1 MKKLFLV
8 SLLAVLTS
16 LSVMAVDVNSVAG
29 LKDAVAT
36 PNAEILLTKK
46 ITWKVSDGDLDL
58 NGATIDCNG
67 ASKFGITFSGTGELT
82 WSNGTFTNNTT
93 STYALT
99 CPASGLTL
107 NLNNITID
115 NTVKY
120 GVSVKANTLN
130 VDEDCEFI
138 SSSRAIVV
146 ASGSVINNYGKISRI
161 YGANTADGV
170 TIDNHGTITWN
181 TAFSAVN
188 VEITNNAGASI
199 TISST
204 AAGSYEISNAGTL
217 AFTGGTQAGT
227 FTITNDGTFT
237 MASSGKRTGTFNVT
251 NHGTY
256 TISKGTQS
264 GTFNIENDG
273 TFAMTGGTHSGAF
286 EIKNDGTFTISGGT
300 LSSESFAVVNN
311 ESFTVTKC
319 TQTGSLSIENKGTLA
334 ITGGKSKSAINGS
347 CEINNDGTLSLTGS
361 TSTYP
366 FAGTFDITNSQPLTL
381 TNQYF
386 SNEVS
391 FTNSGELNLRGGK
404 YTGAASITNSGE
416 VHLYTYVSGKT
427 KYVPTFGSTLDI
439 TNDGTF
445 TIDNIS
451 AKEGVVSFNGSQ
463 NTTISAGTFAAAPDG
478 SKGYIAPSGE
488 ADCYFAEGVGS
499 LSVAAGYA
507 WRSFDKLV
515 TETTAAVKI
524 FHANGTT
531 ETAILEQ
538 AVAEA
543 EDKDSIVLLGDVK
556 TFAPLFIGTENVDGT
571 PISLIINLNGKTLT
585 SAPALRFTFV
595 LTHGALRVVNS
606 VSGKG
611 GIYNTYPAVGETG
624 GEVFRLHGSY
634 LKNCNPRT
642 QTPFVHLFV
651 DKDVD
656 IHADEDMGSG
666 ITISEMYGS
675 SPFVKDHL
683 NYLTN
688 VYAGAAG
695 SQPGVAN
702 GVRVDIK
709 GSIYSQ
715 KYGVKINGQVRF
727 PHVDEY
733 GVGTSAETY
742 RESVDYMKGYV
753 VAIGDTAYSPYVH
766 IAPSAHIE
774 SAADKSSA
782 VGVYSAGYGRWF
794 IEGTLLGATGLYAK
808 SGDINLNDATIQS
821 TYTGTAFT
829 NTGKGSGV
837 DAYGSAVVI
846 ETNASYSGEQALAV
860 NGDTQVS
867 TEAEGGAA
875 LLDVVEGKVDESAV
889 EAITINGGSFS
900 GDNAIVISEK
910 TAESGEADVTVSGG
924 VSFVGET
931 KVADETGTEALN
943 TIVDPET
950 THTTTIDNGDGK
962 QVVVISSGP
971 KPGEYTWAEILLLA
985 DNANASWIEKGIS
998 KAQVIGD
1005 GESAVSRKFGEFTMG
1020 AGTGPEDANIQQL
1033 TIKNHAT
1040 LEVQRLILNAN
1051 ARIIVEAGGKLVVKG
1066 EEGVETFSTDNILLK
1081 TSESAQA
1088 IFLIH
1093 PNVDKKR
1100 HPQAKVEL
1108 TSKGYKDGSKDIW
1121 QRFGVPSYNESI
1133 ERVGESFI
1141 YSVPPAVYKYD
1152 YSKDDWTLMA
1162 KTDKFVPFM
1171 CYEMTNAS
1179 PAPGAKYTFACKLV
1193 GNDSRELDVVAPW
1206 NYYSNSYTAPVDL
1219 ASLRLSFKES
1229 GSAVDATIYLYRAK
1243 DNWWYE
1249 INDAA
1254 VFFGEDENGDPL
1266 PSVIDPLQA
1275 FILRRVAED
1284 VENPVINYKDNVY
1297 DPIMTPK
1304 SPAPARSRQL
1314 INNATITLTSADGT
1328 RDFVR
1333 LLEDAQFSG
1342 EFDNGWDAAK
1352 YMHDNSVNMYAN
1364 VDGNKLDYIA
1374 SDNLEGLTFSL
1385 DTKEQTSFTMTIG
1398 KVNGLEYA
1406 VRDRLTGTEIIMAEG
1421 ATYMFSVPA
1430 NTEIADRFEIVRIHN
1445 VSTAIDAINTNTGS
1459 KRIYSVT
1466 GQYVGEDYHS
1476 LPAGVYVID
1485 GKKIVK

>member
-67 ASKFGITFSGTGELT
+67 GSKFGITFSGTGELT

-93 STYALT
+93 TTYALT

-181 TAFSAVN
+181 AAFSAVN

-256 TISKGTQS
+256 TISAGTQS

-286 EIKNDGTFTISGGT
+286 EIKNDGTFTFTGKTFSG
-300 LSSESFAVVNN
+300 S
-311 ESFTVTKC
+311 
-319 TQTGSLSIENKGTLA
+319 
-334 ITGGKSKSAINGS
+334 
-347 CEINNDGTLSLTGS
+347 
-361 TSTYP
+361 
-366 FAGTFDITNSQPLTL
+366 FDITNSQDLTL
-381 TNQYF
+381 TNLTF
-386 SNEVS
+386 SGE
-391 FTNSGELNLRGGK
+391 FHYTNSGELNLRGGK

-463 NTTISAGTFAAAPDG
+463 NTTINGGTFAVAPDG

-524 FHANGTT
+524 FHANGTS

-538 AVAEA
+538 AIAEA
-543 EDKDSIVLLGDVK
+543 EDKDSIVLLGAVK
-556 TFAPLFIGTENVDGT
+556 TFAPLFIGTEAVDGT
-571 PISLIINLNGKTLT
+571 PVSITLNLNGKTLT
-585 SAPALRFTFV
+585 SAPASRFTFV
-595 LTHGALRVVNS
+595 LTHGALRVVNT
-606 VSGKG
+606 VSGEG
-611 GIYNTYPAVGETG
+611 GIYNTYPAVGENG

-656 IHADEDMGSG
+656 VHADEDMGNG
-666 ITISEMYGS
+666 ITISEMYSS

-683 NYLTN
+683 NYQTN
-688 VYAGAAG
+688 VYATKASA
-695 SQPGVAN
+695 QPGVAN
-702 GVRVDIK
+702 GVRVDIR
-709 GSIYSQ
+709 GSIYAQ

-875 LLDVVEGKVDESAV
+875 LLDVVDGKVDESAV

-910 TAESGEADVTVSGG
+910 TAEEEEAVTVNG
-924 VSFVGET
+924 VSLIGET
-931 KVADETGTEALN
+931 KVGEETGEAAVN
-943 TIVDPET
+943 SIINPEAV
-950 THTTTIDNGDGK
+950 HTTEITNEDGTTT
-962 QVVVISSGP
+962 VVISAGATPDPVVEWTAIAALEDGSDAKWTAKGVANEGVISA
-971 KPGEYTWAEILLLA
+971 GETIKL
-985 DNANASWIEKGIS
+985 
-998 KAQVIGD
+998 
-1005 GESAVSRKFGEFTMG
+1005 GELSLN
-1020 AGTGPEDANIQQL
+1020 AGTGVEDENIQRL
-1033 TIKNHAT
+1033 TIKKDGV
-1040 LEVQRLILNAN
+1040 LEVNRLILNPY
-1051 ARIIVEAGGKLVVKG
+1051 ARVIVEAGGKLIVKG
-1066 EEGVETFSTDNILLK
+1066 EQGITTKSVNNILLQA
-1081 TSESAQA
+1081 SATEHA
-1088 IFLIH
+1088 TLLIH
-1093 PNVDKKR
+1093 PENVASGR
-1100 HPQAKVEL
+1100 HPQGTIEFKTFAYYKSASDNQWERFGIPTWKTVENIYIEEAGKSAYL
-1108 TSKGYKDGSKDIW
+1108 RSWKNNTWNNLGYLIEGTPFASVSELNNPFGIFNLMSYKDEPGLVIK
-1121 QRFGVPSYNESI
+1121 FAGEFTGNENADLTT
-1133 ERVGESFI
+1133 
-1141 YSVPPAVYKYD
+1141 SV
-1152 YSKDDWTLMA
+1152 
-1162 KTDKFVPFM
+1162 
-1171 CYEMTNAS
+1171 AS
-1179 PAPGAKYTFACKLV
+1179 WNGFA
-1193 GNDSRELDVVAPW
+1193 
-1206 NYYSNSYTAPVDL
+1206 NSYTADL
-1219 ASLRLSFKES
+1219 DVEAFLAGLEDAANFEEAIWLFEYVGNGTYVPNAIDLEWASGEKLAPMQTFILKNA
-1229 GSAVDATIYLYRAK
+1229 GGDADATLSYK
-1243 DNWWYE
+1243 NMVW
-1249 INDAA
+1249 
-1254 VFFGEDENGDPL
+1254 DP
-1266 PSVIDPLQA
+1266 A
-1275 FILRRVAED
+1275 
-1284 VENPVINYKDNVY
+1284 
-1297 DPIMTPK
+1297 MGGG
-1304 SPAPARSRQL
+1304 SPAPRRAMNDNTAKLRIVVENEAGVQDNLKMSESMTNSHNVEKYPNEDMNIYAPVDNEQMA
-1314 INNATITLTSADGT
+1314 IVAAEN
-1328 RDFVR
+1328 
-1333 LLEDAQFSG
+1333 LEDTYVGFSTVKG
-1342 EFDNGWDAAK
+1342 
-1352 YMHDNSVNMYAN
+1352 
-1364 VDGNKLDYIA
+1364 GNFTI
-1374 SDNLEGLTFSL
+1374 
-1385 DTKEQTSFTMTIG
+1385 SFTNVQGRQFDLIDLETNA
-1398 KVNGLEYA
+1398 KVA
-1406 VRDRLTGTEIIMAEG
+1406 VEEG
-1421 ATYMFSVPA
+1421 MSYSFGAAA
-1430 NTEIADRFEIVRIHN
+1430 NTVADYRFKLVEREAIVTG
-1445 VSTAIDAINTNTGS
+1445 VDAVGAE
-1459 KRIYSVT
+1459 KSVKGVYT
-1466 GQYVGEDYHS
+1466 ILGQYVGEMNVWNS
-1476 LPAGVYVID
+1476 LPAGVYVVN
-1485 GKKIVK
+1485 GEKRVK